1 MKRALKALLAG
12 FTAVSL
18 AACGG
23 SASDTGTSSSAGAV
37 SSSSAST
44 AVSEIKQG
52 GTYIVGQSGEPA
64 TLNPD
69 ATSDDY
75 NYAIAQNL
83 FSRLYKLNNYYQAI
97 PDLATSYEVSDD
109 SLTWTFHLHEDA
121 KWTDGEPVT
130 SADVAYTYDT
140 IIDNSYAHAS
150 VFSSVASID
159 TPDDYTVVF
168 NMSTPDASFLGNLAW
183 YGTFILPEHILEGQD
198 WLSCD
203 YNEAPTVTS
212 GPFKFDQWNKGTD
225 VQIVRN
231 DDYYGDTPYLDRVIY
246 TSIPDQNTGYQ
257 SWLNDEID
265 EYDNYPDSEL
275 DSLQT
280 QTDLYRFVEQSWP
293 SPYYLTFNVGS
304 GPFANKLVRQAVAYA
319 IDRDEVSTTATKGRM
334 PAAQY
339 YIPIL
344 YSDALNDDAKLPDY
358 DPDKAEELLQEA
370 GLTKDSDGYYINA
383 TFKIMSGGFDDVAQ
397 VVVADLEKVGIHLE
411 LDVLDYNIWVEQVMD
426 NYDFE
431 ISMLGGFQ
439 GPDVL
444 GCGRRWTTDGAVNIA
459 RYSNSDVDSLFADAR
474 SSSNTDQINEDMKKI
489 QTYLAADVPNYPLV
503 DYVQLIPVK
512 KYIMGSPDVPE
523 ADGGSKEKAG
533 FSELT
538 YVWLN
543 N

>member
-1 MKRALKALLAG
+1 MKKALKTLLAG

-18 AACGG
+18 AACGSSDSE
-23 SASDTGTSSSAGAV
+23 SAASSAGA
-37 SSSSAST
+37 AST
-44 AVSEIKQG
+44 SPVSAVEVKEG
-52 GTYIVGQSGEPA
+52 GTYIVAQSGEPA

-69 ATSDDY
+69 AVSDDY
-75 NYAIAQNL
+75 NYAIAQNIY
-83 FSRLYKLNNYYQAI
+83 SRLYKLNNYYEAI
-97 PDLATSYEVSDD
+97 PDLATSYDVSDD
-109 SLTWTFHLHEDA
+109 SFTWTFHLREDA
-121 KWTDGEPVT
+121 VWTDGEPVT
-130 SADVAYTYDT
+130 SADVSYSYNT
-140 IIDNSYAHAS
+140 IIENAYAHAS
-150 VFSSVASID
+150 VFSSVASIE

-183 YGTFILPEHILEGQD
+183 YGTFILPKHVLEGQD
-198 WLSCD
+198 WLSCE
-203 YNEAPTVTS
+203 YNDAPTVTS

-225 VQIVRN
+225 VQLVRN
-231 DDYYGDTPYLDRVIY
+231 DDYYGDKPHLDRVIY

-257 SWLNDEID
+257 AWLNDEID

-293 SPYYLTFNVGS
+293 SPQYMVFNLEE
-304 GPFANKLVRQAVAYA
+304 GPFANKLVRQAVSYA
-319 IDRDEVSTTATKGRM
+319 IDRNEVSTTATKGRM

-358 DPDKAEELLQEA
+358 NPDKAEELLQEA

-397 VVVADLEKVGIHLE
+397 VIVADLEKVGIHLE

-431 ISMLGGFQ
+431 ISLLGGFQ

-444 GCGRRWTTDGAVNIA
+444 GCGRRWTTDGAVNIS
-459 RYSNSDVDSLFADAR
+459 RYSNQDVDALFADAR
-474 SSSNTDQINEDMKKI
+474 SSSSTDQINEDMKEI
-489 QTYLAADVPNYPLV
+489 QTYLADDVPNCPVL

-512 KYIMGSPDVPE
+512 QYIIGSPDVPV
-523 ADGGSKEKAG
+523 ADGGSKAKAG